1 MNLYIYIFL
10 TGNPV
15 KGFIGL
21 RAKMYSFIIHDEK
34 RSEVKKAKG
43 VSKSVV
49 NKELSYE
56 LYLGCL
62 FSDEMERH
70 QMRSIRSENHN
81 LYLKSINKIS
91 LSPFDDKRYWLAPH
105 GVESYSYGHF
115 KIMNE

>member
-1 MNLYIYIFL
+1 MKN
-10 TGNPV
+10 GVKSRKP
-15 KGFIGL
+15 KGFPNL
-21 RAKMYSFIIHDEK
+21 WLTKNSRMNCTWTVF
-34 RSEVKKAKG
+34 
-43 VSKSVV
+43 
-49 NKELSYE
+49 
-56 LYLGCL
+56 

>member
-1 MNLYIYIFL
+1 
-10 TGNPV
+10 
-15 KGFIGL
+15 
-21 RAKMYSFIIHDEK
+21 MYSFIIHDEK
-34 RSEVKKAKG
+34 RSAVKKAKG

-56 LYLGCL
+56 LYLDCVL
-62 FSDEMERH
+62 VMKWRH
-70 QMRSIRSENHN
+70 QMRSVRSENHN

-105 GVESYSYGHF
+105 GIESYSYGHF

>member
-1 MNLYIYIFL
+1 M

-56 LYLGCL
+56 LYLDCL

-91 LSPFDDKRYWLAPH
+91 LLPFDDKRYWLAPH